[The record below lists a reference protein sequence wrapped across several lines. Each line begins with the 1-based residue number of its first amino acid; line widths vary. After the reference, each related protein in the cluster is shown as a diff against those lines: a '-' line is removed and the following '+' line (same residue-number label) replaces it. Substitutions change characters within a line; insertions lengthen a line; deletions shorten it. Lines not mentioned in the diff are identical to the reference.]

1 MQNSV
6 PLNSGGI
13 LYISLASLLIIG
25 HSKIRQHNWLQDS
38 LSAPI
43 FQATSPLTSNKVSIL
58 RAYQLPMENLKANA
72 LKIEITFTA
81 LDICDNLMS
90 FSEVIFKSLTP
101 KHYEEIPLHYNTLKK
116 IKIV

>member
-1 MQNSV
+1 
-6 PLNSGGI
+6 
-13 LYISLASLLIIG
+13 
-25 HSKIRQHNWLQDS
+25 
-38 LSAPI
+38 
-43 FQATSPLTSNKVSIL
+43 
-58 RAYQLPMENLKANA
+58 MENLKANA

>member
-1 MQNSV
+1 
-6 PLNSGGI
+6 
-13 LYISLASLLIIG
+13 
-25 HSKIRQHNWLQDS
+25 
-38 LSAPI
+38 
-43 FQATSPLTSNKVSIL
+43 
-58 RAYQLPMENLKANA
+58 MENLKANA

-101 KHYEEIPLHYNTLKK
+101 KHYEEIPLHYKKLKK